1 MNTKQF
7 NIIGISRFQGVLTF
21 RVSNGSIKHRET
33 VLAREGHTEV
43 QFKTLPQPMTKADA
57 VAWMRSQG
65 VDAVVP
71 AKNLK
76 KKIEAI
82 LAAEREAAAEKAAK
96 DWAEMQTSSMSKL
109 AVKRARDAARK
120 REKRAAERAAQE
132 AAKQQGIN
140 QLMGAVDQEFG
151 VDVERELAGE

>member
-1 MNTKQF
+1 MNTKLF

-33 VLAREGHTEV
+33 VLAREGHTDV

-57 VAWMRSQG
+57 VAWMRNQG

-71 AKNLK
+71 AKNLR
-76 KKIEAI
+76 KKIETI
-82 LAAEREAAAEKAAK
+82 LAAERAAQEAAERQAAPV
-96 DWAEMQTSSMSKL
+96 DKL
-109 AVKRARDAARK
+109 AAKRARDAARK
-120 REKRAAERAAQE
+120 REKRAAERAARE
-132 AAKQQGIN
+132 AAKQAGVN
-140 QLMGAVDQEFG
+140 QLMEAVDQEFG